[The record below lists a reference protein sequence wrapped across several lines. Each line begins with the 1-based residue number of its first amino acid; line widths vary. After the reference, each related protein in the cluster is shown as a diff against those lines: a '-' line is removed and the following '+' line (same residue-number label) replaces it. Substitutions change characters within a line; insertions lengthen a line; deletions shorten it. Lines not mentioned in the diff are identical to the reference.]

1 MTYNLSCY
9 KQSTNYR
16 KVTMTKQLQRKVAKA
31 SLIEAQL
38 KLLAIAVEAG
48 IDVSTDLKKTREQ

>member
-1 MTYNLSCY
+1 
-9 KQSTNYR
+9 
-16 KVTMTKQLQRKVAKA
+16 MTKQLQRKVAKA